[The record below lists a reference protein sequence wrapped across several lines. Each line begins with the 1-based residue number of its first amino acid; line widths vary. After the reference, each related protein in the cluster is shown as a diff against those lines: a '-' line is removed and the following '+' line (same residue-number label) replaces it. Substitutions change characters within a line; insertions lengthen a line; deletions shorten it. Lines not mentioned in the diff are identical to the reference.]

1 MDFRRV
7 LLLLLFCFEP
17 PLLANC
23 LPILPAE
30 NAAPSASE
38 SVYLPDEEPVRLS
51 QEERAL
57 RLLDTY
63 GEGEGRVFFLHT
75 CGALQGLETCRVSLA
90 GSAAMNLI
98 LVVQVRLLNQ
108 QQVVSNQVVDL
119 LWIVCV

>member
-1 MDFRRV
+1 MVRV
-7 LLLLLFCFEP
+7 K
-17 PLLANC
+17 
-23 LPILPAE
+23 AE
-30 NAAPSASE
+30 S
-38 SVYLPDEEPVRLS
+38 
-51 QEERAL
+51 
-57 RLLDTY
+57 
-63 GEGEGRVFFLHT
+63 FFLHA